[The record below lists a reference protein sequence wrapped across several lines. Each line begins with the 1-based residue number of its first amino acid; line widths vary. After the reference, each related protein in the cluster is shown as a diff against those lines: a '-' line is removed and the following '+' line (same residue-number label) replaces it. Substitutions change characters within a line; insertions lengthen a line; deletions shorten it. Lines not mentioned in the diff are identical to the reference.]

1 MNQFNTGN
9 SLIIN
14 NEKVLRFYEKYP
26 NIDFET
32 MNLCMVDMLEKIM
45 STSSDQISNSI
56 SSQILDQL
64 HETKNMVHFVQDF
77 FSSQQQSQF
86 DQKLSLFRTQIMGE
100 IQDVLVNAKEKDK
113 ANIVR
118 SIEEPLIN
126 SIQLKLNDLIR
137 DSNKPTENNLKQSL
151 HECESR
157 LQTRFQ
163 TLESSSNEQKT
174 SYLRMEN
181 EMQDFLQKYKSSS
194 SDKGKFAENQLEK
207 IIYELFPLGALE
219 KTAGDK
225 QSGDFILSREKS
237 PTILIENKLYES
249 KTIPYKEVEKFVRD
263 CEVKKHHGIML
274 SQHMP
279 IFGRTNFQWEVHKGL
294 VLMYVSNVNFDPLKI
309 KLAVNLIDSL
319 SQNKPLLKQYGGND
333 SEDDG
338 EELNGVK
345 IPSEQLDA
353 IYQEFKLFESQKEN
367 LHVLIRDQNKKLKE
381 HIESLQMSSLTKFLD
396 TLYASTKT
404 ASAKCNKCGRVFGG
418 RYPNKALSKHKCE
431 ISSEKVITIQTSK

>member
-381 HIESLQMSSLTKFLD
+381 QIESLQMSSLTKFLD

>member
-1 MNQFNTGN
+1 MAFLFFN
-9 SLIIN
+9 
-14 NEKVLRFYEKYP
+14 
-26 NIDFET
+26 
-32 MNLCMVDMLEKIM
+32 
-45 STSSDQISNSI
+45 
-56 SSQILDQL
+56 
-64 HETKNMVHFVQDF
+64 
-77 FSSQQQSQF
+77 
-86 DQKLSLFRTQIMGE
+86 
-100 IQDVLVNAKEKDK
+100 
-113 ANIVR
+113 
-118 SIEEPLIN
+118 
-126 SIQLKLNDLIR
+126 
-137 DSNKPTENNLKQSL
+137 
-151 HECESR
+151 
-157 LQTRFQ
+157 
-163 TLESSSNEQKT
+163 
-174 SYLRMEN
+174 
-181 EMQDFLQKYKSSS
+181 
-194 SDKGKFAENQLEK
+194 
-207 IIYELFPLGALE
+207 
-219 KTAGDK
+219 
-225 QSGDFILSREKS
+225 
-237 PTILIENKLYES
+237 
-249 KTIPYKEVEKFVRD
+249 KEVEKFVRD

-381 HIESLQMSSLTKFLD
+381 QIESLQMSSLTKFLD